1 MFGGWVKVESQD
13 ITAHVFIVW
22 VSRDFHE
29 CAAALC
35 FGQGAEGQEEFQIV
49 FDRLGIGRSVR
60 FHSSGVLCGGVF
72 SHSLWVRK
80 LSVFDFGAG
89 VSGRLFVC
97 GHGEFDFDG
106 LAENGEV
113 QDQLTFFKAG
123 GGDFYVG
130 VQEAVGA
137 LGHLGGVG
145 AAKEGDGA
153 VAGYPVAPA

>member
-1 MFGGWVKVESQD
+1 MPKWHTLGPETGREGVGRGYGGGTEGERWCSG
-13 ITAHVFIVW
+13 
-22 VSRDFHE
+22 
-29 CAAALC
+29 AL
-35 FGQGAEGQEEFQIV
+35 AEGLQCAILAQNPLLASNVNEQSLLQKPF
-49 FDRLGIGRSVR
+49 SPP
-60 FHSSGVLCGGVF
+60 SGSARACRTLAA
-72 SHSLWVRK
+72 H
-80 LSVFDFGAG
+80 

-97 GHGEFDFDG
+97 GHREFDFDG